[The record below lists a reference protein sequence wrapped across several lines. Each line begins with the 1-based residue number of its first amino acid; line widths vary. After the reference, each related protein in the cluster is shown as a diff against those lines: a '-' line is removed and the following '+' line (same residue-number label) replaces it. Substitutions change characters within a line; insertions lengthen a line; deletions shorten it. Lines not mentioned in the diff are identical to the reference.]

1 MDKENKYKAWDI
13 NKKKM
18 FYDGDLYHPHEK
30 DEWLLRNM
38 VYPCT
43 ITSHGIL
50 FTRKVPKAYENDYV
64 ELTKDGHHQTYYSSW
79 EYEQLCSKDIE
90 LLEYTGLHDRI
101 VRKDGSKA
109 KEIYRCDIIKALNRN
124 YDCEDNKGKY
134 FQLFE
139 VTYLNGCYMFGN
151 WNAHEF
157 FNKFIYIEDLGS
169 KFENPK
175 LLQK

>member
-1 MDKENKYKAWDI
+1 MCREYKLKAWNKEEKVMCKIQSI
-13 NKKKM
+13 N
-18 FYDGDLYHPHEK
+18 FDTNLIVVRFPEFDSE
-30 DEWLLRNM
+30 
-38 VYPCT
+38 
-43 ITSHGIL
+43 
-50 FTRKVPKAYENDYV
+50 
-64 ELTKDGHHQTYYSSW
+64 
-79 EYEQLCSKDIE
+79 EYESDYNDSMELDEFE

-101 VRKDGSKA
+101 VRRDGSKA

-124 YDCEDNKGKY
+124 YDCEDNKEKY

-169 KFENPK
+169 KFENPE
-175 LLQK
+175 LL